1 MLRNTKGQSQ
11 IDNLENLATQIIRD
25 EEKQKK
31 NTTQYVLDITIRNQA
46 QLTQKRHVPSY
57 KQLEVKT
64 NRTSF
69 SYGNRYVHHNAE
81 GLSIRCNSI

>member
-1 MLRNTKGQSQ
+1 M
-11 IDNLENLATQIIRD
+11 DNIEKLATQIIRD

-31 NTTQYVLDITIRNQA
+31 NTTQYLLDITMPNQT
-46 QLTQKRHVPSY
+46 QLTQIRHVPSY

-69 SYGNRYVHHNAE
+69 SYGNGYVHHNAE